1 MAYQSIEL
9 AVRDG
14 VAHIALN
21 QASSGNPF
29 NEAFCREWLA
39 AADELAGRRDVRAIL
54 LTARGKYFSVG
65 GDINLFADSLDQ
77 LPQRIREWTGALH
90 MGIARFARL
99 DAPMVA
105 AVHGVAMGGAVALV
119 AGCDVV
125 YAAGRAAF
133 GAAYPTIGYSCDAGA
148 SKTLASR
155 MGVARA
161 RRFLLCGEMLKA
173 EQALGC
179 GLADFVV
186 DDAELG
192 AIAEGMA
199 QRLAG
204 GPTRAFG
211 EIRRLFGK
219 VTQQSFEAQLEDEA
233 QALAAVAATQDARE
247 GIAAFVEKRRPNFA
261 GR

>member
-1 MAYQSIEL
+1 MAYRSIDL

-14 VAHIALN
+14 VAHIALD
-21 QASSGNPF
+21 QAHSGNPF
-29 NEAFCREWLA
+29 NEVFCREWLA
-39 AADELAGRRDVRAIL
+39 AANELAGRQDVRAIL

-65 GDINLFADSLDQ
+65 GDINMFAESLDV
-77 LPQRIREWTGALH
+77 LPQRIREWTAALH
-90 MGIARFARL
+90 MGLARFARL

-125 YAAGRAAF
+125 YASRSAAF

-148 SKTLASR
+148 SKALASR
-155 MGVARA
+155 MGIARA

-173 EQALGC
+173 DQAIAC
-179 GLADFVV
+179 GVADFVV
-186 DDAELG
+186 DDAEL
-192 AIAEGMA
+192 AASAEAMA

-211 EIRRLFGK
+211 EIRRLFSK

-233 QALAAVAATQDARE
+233 QALAGVAGTQDARE
-247 GIAAFVEKRRPNFA
+247 GIVAFVEKRRPNFA